1 VKNLNLV
8 GQIMSAME
16 RYKNFE
22 NPLKTSRPI
31 WQPGQRLRVLLWSE
45 QGLGDEVMFAP
56 LISEL
61 HGVSAKL
68 IVQCDPRLIPLFKRY
83 FPIDIAFHA
92 RHETI
97 PEEQYDVHLPMGSM
111 PLHFG
116 KLRQALTG
124 FRTVG

>member
-1 VKNLNLV
+1 
-8 GQIMSAME
+8 
-16 RYKNFE
+16 
-22 NPLKTSRPI
+22 
-31 WQPGQRLRVLLWSE
+31 
-45 QGLGDEVMFAP
+45 LGIT
-56 LISEL
+56 L
-61 HGVSAKL
+61 SAKL